1 MTKPCPLRTGLLLTV
16 QPRYN
21 EHAYDNTDLSKCV
34 AAPILATCALKGVMA
49 EVVGKGE
56 RGEGRGERGEGGLGG
71 VNVCLSVIQT

>member
-1 MTKPCPLRTGLLLTV
+1 MRTGLLLTV

-34 AAPILATCALKGVMA
+34 AAPILATCALKDVMP
-49 EVVGKGE
+49 EV
-56 RGEGRGERGEGGLGG
+56 EGRGEGEGGRGGGRLGG